1 MKQRCLPQFFM
12 RLIFLHIIINY
23 PKRKEEEYGKECIQD
38 LQ

>member
-1 MKQRCLPQFFM
+1 MRFAADFFCG
-12 RLIFLHIIINY
+12 LFFAYYHKL